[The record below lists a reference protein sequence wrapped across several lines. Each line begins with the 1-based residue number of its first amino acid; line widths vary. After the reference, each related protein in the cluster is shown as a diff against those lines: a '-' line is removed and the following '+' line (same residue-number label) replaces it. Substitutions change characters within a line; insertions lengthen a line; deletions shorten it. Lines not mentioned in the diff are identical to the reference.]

1 MTSVRSSDACA
12 VSCAAVQRLPD
23 GRPRLNLKPRTVPAG
38 EIGKPAPAAGKSS
51 IFGGARP
58 VDTAAREREIEERLR
73 RGERGGRPR
82 DRLSPQRRPP
92 SGDDRR
98 PPGRQGS
105 QDRHDDRRPAGRQG
119 SQDRHDDRRPPGR
132 QGSQDRHDDRR
143 PPGRQG
149 SQDRHDDRRPLGR
162 QSSED
167 RYDDRRPP
175 AGRRGSGD
183 DRGPGRHGS
192 EDRDE
197 RRPPGRHGSEDHRDE
212 RRPPTG
218 RHSSEDRH
226 EEPRRREDEEEEE
239 EEELSYKQ
247 RRAEAYRDIRFP
259 DGAPNKKTESK
270 KTPADSAAVSE
281 RGGSARGCRTQTVL

>member
-143 PPGRQG
+143 P
-149 SQDRHDDRRPLGR
+149 LGR

-183 DRGPGRHGS
+183 DRG
-192 EDRDE
+192 
-197 RRPPGRHGSEDHRDE
+197 PGRHGSEDHRDE

-239 EEELSYKQ
+239 EELSYKQ

-270 KTPADSAAVSE
+270 KTPAEAVSE
-281 RGGSARGCRTQTVL
+281 RGGSALECGTQAVFVTKVVFAGAGATSKNC